1 MNLWAI
7 LKIAIR
13 ALTRNKM
20 RSALT
25 MLGIII
31 GVGAVIAM
39 VSIGQGAQS
48 MIQTQISS
56 MGSNMLFVQ
65 PGNVRTGGVSQGLGA
80 ASTLTEDDVLAM
92 EREIPTVSAASPSM
106 RATAQLVFGNQN
118 WSVQMQGTNEKFPK
132 IRNWPVVNGE
142 FFTSAD
148 VRSAARVIVLGKTVV
163 DKLFGPSMDPVGE
176 TIRVRNLPFR
186 VIGVLESKGSTLGQD
201 QDDTAIIPYTTVQK
215 KMQARGGTSI
225 GQAMISA
232 VSQDAT
238 GLVQQQVG
246 EMLRQRHKIAD
257 GEPDDFTVRNLA
269 DVAAAGVQLTTI
281 MTLLLGSI
289 AGISLIV
296 GGIGIMNIMLVSVT
310 ERTREIGIRM
320 AVGARPNYIRLQFL
334 AESVVLSLAGGALG
348 MLGGGLAAAGVAWYL
363 NWPSLVSGLA
373 VTIAFGFS
381 TAIGVFFGYYPAH
394 KAAAL
399 DPIEA
404 LRYE

>member
-48 MIQTQISS
+48 MIQTQINS
-56 MGSNMLFVQ
+56 MGSNMLFVV
-65 PGNVRTGGVSQGLGA
+65 PGNVRANGVSQGLGA
-80 ASTLTEDDVLAM
+80 AATLTEDDVVAI
-92 EREIPTVSAASPSM
+92 EREVPTVLAASPSL
-106 RATAQLVFGNQN
+106 RASAQLVFGNQN
-118 WSVQMQGTNEKFPK
+118 WNVQLVGANEKFPK
-132 IRNWPVVNGE
+132 IRNWPTVNGA
-142 FFTSAD
+142 FYTAAD
-148 VRSAARVIVLGKTVV
+148 VRGAERVIVLGHTVAE
-163 DKLFGPSMDPVGE
+163 KLFGTADPVGE
-176 TIRVRNLPFR
+176 SIRVRNLSFR
-186 VIGVLESKGSTLGQD
+186 VIGVLETKGSTFGQD
-201 QDDTAIIPYTTVQK
+201 QDDTAVVPFTTVQK
-215 KMQARGGTSI
+215 KLQARGTNSV

-232 VSQDAT
+232 VSPDAT
-238 GLVQQQVG
+238 TLVQQQV
-246 EMLRQRHKIAD
+246 EDLLRQRHRIVE

-320 AVGARPNYIRLQFL
+320 AVGARPSYIRLQFL
-334 AESVVLSLAGGALG
+334 TESVVLSLAGGALG
-348 MLGGGLAAAGVAWYL
+348 MIGGGGAAAAIAWYL
-363 NWPSLVSGLA
+363 KWPSLVSGLA
-373 VTIAFGFS
+373 VAIAFGFS
-381 TAIGVFFGYYPAH
+381 TGIGIFFGYYPAH

>member
-7 LKIAIR
+7 LKVAIR

-48 MIQTQISS
+48 MIQTQIGS

-65 PGNVRTGGVSQGLGA
+65 PGNVRANGASQGLGA
-80 ASTLTEDDVLAM
+80 ASTLTQEDVLAM
-92 EREIPTVSAASPSM
+92 EREVPTVMAASPSM
-106 RATAQLVFGNQN
+106 RASAQLVFGNQN
-118 WSVQMQGTNEKFPK
+118 WQVQLVGSNEKFPM
-132 IRNWPVVNGE
+132 IRNWPVVNGV
-142 FFTSAD
+142 FFTDAE
-148 VRSAARVIVLGKTVV
+148 VRSAARVIVLGHTVA
-163 DKLFGPSMDPVGE
+163 DKLFGAADPVGE

-186 VIGVLESKGSTLGQD
+186 VIGVLETKGSTLGQD
-201 QDDTAIIPYTTVQK
+201 QDDTAVIPFTTVQK
-215 KMQARGGTSI
+215 KMQARGGTSV

-232 VSQDAT
+232 TSSDAT
-238 GLVQQQVG
+238 NLVQQQVTDL
-246 EMLRQRHKIAD
+246 LRQRHKIAD
-257 GEPDDFTVRNLA
+257 GDPDDFTVRNLA

-320 AVGARPNYIRLQFL
+320 AVGARPSYIRLQFL
-334 AESVVLSLAGGALG
+334 TESVVLSLAGGALG
-348 MLGGGLAAAGVAWYL
+348 MVGGGLAAAGIAWYL